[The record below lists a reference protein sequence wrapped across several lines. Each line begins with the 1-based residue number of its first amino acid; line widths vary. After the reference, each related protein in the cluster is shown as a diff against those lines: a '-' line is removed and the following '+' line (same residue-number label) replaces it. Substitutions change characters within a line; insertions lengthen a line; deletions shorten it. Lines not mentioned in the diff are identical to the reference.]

1 MEQQHVAIAPASSSR
16 KSGIC
21 LIQQGCEDSRG
32 SWPPWWRDAASRAL
46 QEDRDRGPQ
55 TCPSTCTG
63 LSLENKQIW
72 KFKILLLHKWTLIN
86 QWSSS
91 TVLWYLYLNF
101 QTGKVSQSVQS
112 VSHVQPFATPW
123 IAARLPVHHQLL
135 EFTQTRICRKMEKG
149 RTNVEAET
157 PILWPPDVKS
167 WLIWKDP
174 DAGKDWRWEEKGD
187 GR

>member
-135 EFTQTRICRKMEKG
+135 EFTQTHVHRVGDAIQ
-149 RTNVEAET
+149 
-157 PILWPPDVKS
+157 PSHPLSSPSPPAPNPSQHQGLFKWVRSSNEVAKV
-167 WLIWKDP
+167 L
-174 DAGKDWRWEEKGD
+174 ELQL
-187 GR
+187 